1 VNVEGQVKGQIC
13 WDGGE
18 VAAGASQLEG
28 RVGKKYYLGVGTR
41 ASQWEEAVL
50 KTRSNGARMKG
61 GGSIG
66 GKKNF
71 TCLFHSSEQL
81 VSSF

>member
-28 RVGKKYYLGVGTR
+28 SVGKKYNSGVGTR
-41 ASQWEEAVL
+41 ASQWEGAVV

-66 GKKNF
+66 GKKDL
-71 TCLFHSSEQL
+71 THP
-81 VSSF
+81 V

>member
-18 VAAGASQLEG
+18 VAVGASQLEG
-28 RVGKKYYLGVGTR
+28 RVGKKYYSGVGTR
-41 ASQWEEAVL
+41 ARQWEGAVV

-66 GKKNF
+66 GKKDLA
-71 TCLFHSSEQL
+71 CQFHSSEQL
-81 VSSF
+81 DSSF